1 MMPNIQ
7 EFTID
12 RLAAQGDGAATT
24 ADGNIF
30 MPFVL
35 PGERVRAEIS
45 EGRACVVEI
54 LQPSPDRIAPICRH
68 FTRCGGCATQ
78 HMAASAEQ
86 AWKTDLVATAMS
98 QQRVFDPS
106 ALGGS
111 FGDDALESSAS
122 DSTEIKAKTRVASSI
137 QPIVASPIGT
147 RRRAV
152 FAARRTKSGAILG
165 FHEQRSHEIVDLA
178 ECPILSPQIAS
189 RLDAL
194 RDLIAPML
202 SRSGEARMTVTL
214 ADNGVDVV
222 LEDTKP
228 ELSFDDRAKI
238 ADLARAARII
248 RLTVKGEII
257 FATGEPQLKF
267 GRVNV
272 TPAPGVFLQA
282 VPAVELRMTE
292 IILSAVGKSKRVA
305 DLFSGLGTFSF
316 PLAERA
322 EVLAVDGDKAS
333 IACLI
338 QAVKRSQGIK
348 PVTAKVRDL
357 FREPLSAKELETFD
371 AVVFD
376 PPRAGADAQCRMIAK
391 SKVPI
396 VVAVS
401 CAPATLAR
409 DLKTLIAGG
418 YVLQS
423 ITPIDQFVFS
433 PHVEAI
439 AVLRRPKR

>member
-12 RLAAQGDGAATT
+12 RLAAHGDGAATT

-35 PGERVRAEIS
+35 PGERVRAQIS
-45 EGRACVVEI
+45 ESRASVVEI
-54 LQPSPDRIAPICRH
+54 LEPSPDRIAPICRH
-68 FTRCGGCATQ
+68 FTHCGGCATQ

-98 QQRVFDPS
+98 QQRVFDTQ
-106 ALGGS
+106 S
-111 FGDDALESSAS
+111 FDASVD
-122 DSTEIKAKTRVASSI
+122 DSTEVKAKSRIASAI
-137 QPIVASPIGT
+137 RPIVASPIGT

-152 FAARRTKSGAILG
+152 FAARRTKSGSIVG
-165 FHEQRSHEIVDLA
+165 FHEQRSHDIIDLA

-189 RLDAL
+189 RLEGLRAL
-194 RDLIAPML
+194 VAPLL

-228 ELSFDDRAKI
+228 ELTFDERAKI

-292 IILSAVGKSKRVA
+292 IILAAVGKSKRVA

-348 PVTAKVRDL
+348 PVTGKVRDL

-376 PPRAGADAQCRMIAK
+376 PPRAGADAQARMIAK

-401 CAPATLAR
+401 CAPSTLAR

-418 YVLQS
+418 YVLES

-439 AVLRRPKR
+439 AILKRPKR

>member
-1 MMPNIQ
+1 MSQ
-7 EFTID
+7 TQDLTID
-12 RLAAQGDGAATT
+12 RLAAQGDGVASTP
-24 ADGNIF
+24 DGNVF
-30 MPFVL
+30 LPFVL
-35 PGERVRAEIS
+35 PGERVRAQLS
-45 EGRACVVEI
+45 EGRASVVDI
-54 LQPSPDRIAPICRH
+54 LEPSPDRIAPICRY
-68 FTRCGGCATQ
+68 FTHCGGCATQ

-86 AWKTDLVATAMS
+86 AWKTGLVATAMS
-98 QQRVFDPS
+98 QQRVFDS
-106 ALGGS
+106 A
-111 FGDDALESSAS
+111 SSAAES
-122 DSTEIKAKTRVASSI
+122 ADDTAEVKAKVRVASSI
-137 QPIVASPIGT
+137 QPIIASPPGT

-152 FAARRTKSGAILG
+152 FAARRTKAGAILG
-165 FHEQRSHEIVDLA
+165 FHEQRSHDIVDLA
-178 ECPILSPQIAS
+178 VCPILSLQITS

-194 RDLIAPML
+194 RALVTPLL

-228 ELSFDDRAKI
+228 ELTFDERATI
-238 ADLARAARII
+238 ADLSRAARII

-282 VPAVELRMTE
+282 VPEVEARMTE
-292 IILSAVGKSKRVA
+292 IILAAVGKSKRVA

-333 IACLI
+333 IACLT
-338 QAVKRSQGIK
+338 QAVKRAQGIK

-357 FREPLSAKELETFD
+357 FREPLSAKELQSFD

-376 PPRAGADAQCRMIAK
+376 PPRAGADAQARMIAK

-401 CAPATLAR
+401 CAPSTLAR

-423 ITPIDQFVFS
+423 ITPIDQFIFS

-439 AVLRRPKR
+439 AILRRPKR

>member
-1 MMPNIQ
+1 MSDI
-7 EFTID
+7 EVLTID
-12 RLAAQGDGAATT
+12 RLAAQGDGVASSPG
-24 ADGNIF
+24 GNVF
-30 MPFVL
+30 LPFVL
-35 PGERVRAEIS
+35 PGERVRAQIS
-45 EGRACVVEI
+45 EGRASVVEI
-54 LQPSPDRIAPICRH
+54 LEFSPDRIAPICRH
-68 FTRCGGCATQ
+68 FTRCGGCVTQ
-78 HMAASAEQ
+78 HMAAATER
-86 AWKTDLVATAMS
+86 AWKTDLVATALS
-98 QQRVFDPS
+98 QQRVFDS
-106 ALGGS
+106 AS
-111 FGDDALESSAS
+111 VAEASADDAA
-122 DSTEIKAKTRVASSI
+122 DVKAKTRVASSI
-137 QPIVASPIGT
+137 QPIIASSPGT

-165 FHEQRSHEIVDLA
+165 FHEQRSHDIVDLA

-189 RLDAL
+189 RLNAL
-194 RDLIAPML
+194 RALITPLL

-228 ELSFDDRAKI
+228 ELTFDDRATI

-282 VPAVELRMTE
+282 VPEVEARMTD
-292 IILSAVGKSKRVA
+292 IILAAVGKSKRVA

-333 IACLI
+333 IACLT
-338 QAVKRSQGIK
+338 QAVKRAQGIK
-348 PVTAKVRDL
+348 PVTGKVRDL
-357 FREPLSAKELETFD
+357 FQEPLSAKELETFD

-376 PPRAGADAQCRMIAK
+376 PPRAGADAQSRMIAK

-401 CAPATLAR
+401 CAPSTLAR
-409 DLKTLIAGG
+409 DLKTLMAGG

-423 ITPIDQFVFS
+423 ITPIDQFLFS

-439 AVLRRPKR
+439 AILKRPKR

>member
-1 MMPNIQ
+1 MSDIQ
-7 EFTID
+7 VFTID
-12 RLAAQGDGAATT
+12 RLAAQGDGVAST
-24 ADGNIF
+24 ADGNVF
-30 MPFVL
+30 LPFVL
-35 PGERVRAEIS
+35 PGERVRAKTS
-45 EGRACVVEI
+45 EGRASVVEI
-54 LQPSPDRIAPICRH
+54 LESSPDRIAPICRH
-68 FTRCGGCATQ
+68 FTQCGGCATQ
-78 HMAASAEQ
+78 HMAAAAEQ

-98 QQRVFDPS
+98 QQRIFDPAAAFEAS
-106 ALGGS
+106 A
-111 FGDDALESSAS
+111 DNTAEV
-122 DSTEIKAKTRVASSI
+122 KAKTRVASSI
-137 QPIVASPIGT
+137 QPIIASPPGT

-165 FHEQRSHEIVDLA
+165 FHEQRSRDIVDLA
-178 ECPILSPQIAS
+178 ECPILSLQISS

-194 RDLIAPML
+194 RALITPLL

-228 ELSFDDRAKI
+228 ELSFDDRATI
-238 ADLARAARII
+238 AGLARAARII

-282 VPAVELRMTE
+282 VPEVEARMTE
-292 IILSAVGKSKRVA
+292 IILAAVGKSKRVA

-333 IACLI
+333 IACLT
-338 QAVKRSQGIK
+338 QAVKRAQGIK
-348 PVTAKVRDL
+348 PVTGKVRDL

-376 PPRAGADAQCRMIAK
+376 PPRAGADAQARMIAK

-401 CAPATLAR
+401 CAPSTLAR
-409 DLKTLIAGG
+409 DLKTLMAGG

-423 ITPIDQFVFS
+423 VTPIDQFVFS

-439 AVLRRPKR
+439 AILKRPKR

>member
-1 MMPNIQ
+1 MMSNTQ
-7 EFTID
+7 DLTID
-12 RLAAQGDGAATT
+12 RLAAQGDGVASTP
-24 ADGNIF
+24 DGNVF
-30 MPFVL
+30 LPFVL
-35 PGERVRAEIS
+35 PGERVRAQIS
-45 EGRACVVEI
+45 EGRAEVIEI
-54 LQPSPDRIAPICRH
+54 LEASPNRIAPICRH
-68 FTRCGGCATQ
+68 FTHCGGCATQ

-86 AWKTDLVATAMS
+86 AWKSDLVATAMS
-98 QQRVFDPS
+98 QQRVFDLAAS
-106 ALGGS
+106 LE
-111 FGDDALESSAS
+111 DAPADTAEV
-122 DSTEIKAKTRVASSI
+122 KAKSRVTSAI
-137 QPIVASPIGT
+137 QPIVASPPGT

-165 FHEQRSHEIVDLA
+165 FHEQRSHDIVDLA

-189 RLDAL
+189 RLDGL
-194 RDLIAPML
+194 RVLIAPLL

-228 ELSFDDRAKI
+228 ELTFDERAKI

-282 VPAVELRMTE
+282 VPEVEARMTD
-292 IILSAVGKSKRVA
+292 IILAAVGKSKRVA

-333 IACLI
+333 IACLT
-338 QAVKRSQGIK
+338 QAVKRATGIK

-376 PPRAGADAQCRMIAK
+376 PPRAGADAQARMIAK

-401 CAPATLAR
+401 CAPSTLAR

-433 PHVEAI
+433 PHIEAI
-439 AVLRRPKR
+439 AILKRPKR

>member
-1 MMPNIQ
+1 MSDI
-7 EFTID
+7 EVLTID
-12 RLAAQGDGAATT
+12 RLAAQGDGVANSPG
-24 ADGNIF
+24 GNVF
-30 MPFVL
+30 LPFVL
-35 PGERVRAEIS
+35 PGERVRAQIS
-45 EGRACVVEI
+45 EGRASVVEI
-54 LQPSPDRIAPICRH
+54 LESSPDRIAPICRH

-78 HMAASAEQ
+78 HMAASAER

-98 QQRVFDPS
+98 QQRVFDS
-106 ALGGS
+106 AS
-111 FGDDALESSAS
+111 VAEASADDAA
-122 DSTEIKAKTRVASSI
+122 DVKAKTRVASSI
-137 QPIVASPIGT
+137 QPIIASSPGT

-165 FHEQRSHEIVDLA
+165 FHEQRSHDIVDLA

-194 RDLIAPML
+194 RALIMPLL

-222 LEDTKP
+222 LDDTKP
-228 ELSFDDRAKI
+228 ELTFEERATI

-282 VPAVELRMTE
+282 VPEVEARMTD
-292 IILSAVGKSKRVA
+292 IILAAIGKSKRVA

-333 IACLI
+333 IACLT
-338 QAVKRSQGIK
+338 QAVKRAQGIK
-348 PVTAKVRDL
+348 PVTGKVRDL
-357 FREPLSAKELETFD
+357 FQEPLSAKELETFD

-376 PPRAGADAQCRMIAK
+376 PPRAGADAQSRMIAK

-401 CAPATLAR
+401 CAPSTLAR
-409 DLKTLIAGG
+409 DLKTLMAGG

-439 AVLRRPKR
+439 AILKRPKR

>member
-1 MMPNIQ
+1 MSDI
-7 EFTID
+7 EVLTID
-12 RLAAQGDGAATT
+12 RLAAQGDGVASSPG
-24 ADGNIF
+24 GNVF
-30 MPFVL
+30 LPFVL
-35 PGERVRAEIS
+35 PGERVRAQIS
-45 EGRACVVEI
+45 EGRASVVEI
-54 LQPSPDRIAPICRH
+54 LEFSPDRIAPICRH

-78 HMAASAEQ
+78 HMAAATER
-86 AWKTDLVATAMS
+86 AWKTDLVATALS
-98 QQRVFDPS
+98 QQRVFDS
-106 ALGGS
+106 AS
-111 FGDDALESSAS
+111 VAEASADDAA
-122 DSTEIKAKTRVASSI
+122 DVKAKTRVASSI
-137 QPIVASPIGT
+137 QPIIASSPGT

-165 FHEQRSHEIVDLA
+165 FHEQRSHDIVDLA

-189 RLDAL
+189 RLNAL
-194 RDLIAPML
+194 HALITPLL

-228 ELSFDDRAKI
+228 ELTFDDRATI

-282 VPAVELRMTE
+282 VPEVEARMTD
-292 IILSAVGKSKRVA
+292 IILAAVGKSKRVA

-333 IACLI
+333 IACLT
-338 QAVKRSQGIK
+338 QAVKRAQGIK
-348 PVTAKVRDL
+348 PVTGKVRDL
-357 FREPLSAKELETFD
+357 FQEPLSAKELETFD

-376 PPRAGADAQCRMIAK
+376 PPRAGADAQSRMIAK

-401 CAPATLAR
+401 CAPSTLAR
-409 DLKTLIAGG
+409 DLKTLMAGG

-423 ITPIDQFVFS
+423 ITPIDQFLFS

-439 AVLRRPKR
+439 AILKRPKR

>member
-1 MMPNIQ
+1 MSDI
-7 EFTID
+7 EVLTID
-12 RLAAQGDGAATT
+12 RLAAQGDGVASSPG
-24 ADGNIF
+24 GNVF
-30 MPFVL
+30 LPFVL
-35 PGERVRAEIS
+35 PGERVRAQIS
-45 EGRACVVEI
+45 EGRASVVEI
-54 LQPSPDRIAPICRH
+54 LEFSPDRIAPICRH
-68 FTRCGGCATQ
+68 FTRCGGCVTQ
-78 HMAASAEQ
+78 HMAAATER
-86 AWKTDLVATAMS
+86 AWKTDLVATALS
-98 QQRVFDPS
+98 QQRVFDS
-106 ALGGS
+106 AS
-111 FGDDALESSAS
+111 VAEASADDAA
-122 DSTEIKAKTRVASSI
+122 DVKAKTRVASSI
-137 QPIVASPIGT
+137 QPIIASSPGT

-165 FHEQRSHEIVDLA
+165 FHEQRSHDIVDLA

-189 RLDAL
+189 RLNAL
-194 RDLIAPML
+194 HALITPLL

-228 ELSFDDRAKI
+228 ELTFDDRATI

-282 VPAVELRMTE
+282 VPEVEARMTD
-292 IILSAVGKSKRVA
+292 IILAAVGKSKRVA

-333 IACLI
+333 IACLT
-338 QAVKRSQGIK
+338 QAVKRAQGIK
-348 PVTAKVRDL
+348 PVTGKVRDL
-357 FREPLSAKELETFD
+357 FQEPLSAKELETFD

-376 PPRAGADAQCRMIAK
+376 PPRAGADAQSRMIAK

-401 CAPATLAR
+401 CAPSTLAR
-409 DLKTLIAGG
+409 DLKTLMAGG

-423 ITPIDQFVFS
+423 ITPIDQFLFS

-439 AVLRRPKR
+439 AILKRPKR

>member
-1 MMPNIQ
+1 MSQ
-7 EFTID
+7 TQDLTID
-12 RLAAQGDGAATT
+12 RLAAQGDGVASTP
-24 ADGNIF
+24 DGNVF
-30 MPFVL
+30 LPFVL
-35 PGERVRAEIS
+35 PGERVRAQLS
-45 EGRACVVEI
+45 EGRASVVEI
-54 LQPSPDRIAPICRH
+54 LEPSPDRIAPICRH
-68 FTRCGGCATQ
+68 FTHCGGCATQ
-78 HMAASAEQ
+78 HMAASAEH
-86 AWKTDLVATAMS
+86 AWKTGLVATAMS
-98 QQRVFDPS
+98 QQRVFDS
-106 ALGGS
+106 AS
-111 FGDDALESSAS
+111 SAAESGDDTAEV
-122 DSTEIKAKTRVASSI
+122 KAKVRVASSI
-137 QPIVASPIGT
+137 QPIIASPPGT

-152 FAARRTKSGAILG
+152 FAARRTKAGAILG
-165 FHEQRSHEIVDLA
+165 FHEQRSHDIVDLA
-178 ECPILSPQIAS
+178 VCPILSLQITS

-194 RDLIAPML
+194 RALVTPLL

-228 ELSFDDRAKI
+228 ELTFDERATI
-238 ADLARAARII
+238 ADLSRAARII

-282 VPAVELRMTE
+282 VPEVEARMTE
-292 IILSAVGKSKRVA
+292 IILAAVGKSKRVA

-333 IACLI
+333 IACLT
-338 QAVKRSQGIK
+338 QAVRRAQGIK

-357 FREPLSAKELETFD
+357 FREPLSAKELESFD

-376 PPRAGADAQCRMIAK
+376 PPRAGADAQARMIAK

-401 CAPATLAR
+401 CAPSTLAR

-439 AVLRRPKR
+439 AILRRPKR